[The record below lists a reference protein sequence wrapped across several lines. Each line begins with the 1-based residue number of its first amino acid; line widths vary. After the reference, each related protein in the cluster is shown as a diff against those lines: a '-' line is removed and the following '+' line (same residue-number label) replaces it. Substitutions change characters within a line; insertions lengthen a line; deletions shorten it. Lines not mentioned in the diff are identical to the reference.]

1 MRILSA
7 KFIIS
12 MLLIGAFYLPIN
24 AYNYLDDVENVTA
37 NGMSSAYTIYTGMP
51 YADYVTNFSK
61 LSNWTGVQ
69 GSFGIEYYK
78 NNDGNEPVV
87 EKVSVIKENDTIYT
101 FDIHFFTDDYNVA
114 RDILKKA
121 TANLTNKLG
130 YPQYKKLGLESYQW
144 PTGQHSRVF
153 VSVYQQKPSRTRSAD
168 SKYKY
173 HVIIGNVYDMFV
185 L

>member
-1 MRILSA
+1 MKLLNT

-12 MLLIGAFYLPIN
+12 LLIIGAFYLPIN
-24 AYNYLDDVENVTA
+24 AYNYLDDVDNITA
-37 NGMSSAYTIYTGMP
+37 NGMSSAYTMYTGMP

-61 LSNWTGVQ
+61 LSNWTGVK
-69 GSFGIEYYK
+69 GYFGIEYYK

-87 EKVSVIKENDTIYT
+87 EKVSVIKEKDKIYT

-114 RDILKKA
+114 RSILRR
-121 TANLTNKLG
+121 TTTNLSNKLG
-130 YPQYKKLGLESYQW
+130 YPTYQKLGLESYHW
-144 PTGQHSRVF
+144 TTGQRSKVF
-153 VSVYQQKPSRTRSAD
+153 VSVYQQKPSLSPD

-173 HVIIGNVYDMFV
+173 HVIIGSVYDTFI